1 MPNPKQLLACTMLL
15 LAFAGCGG
23 PAPDARENRK
33 SFEMLLTAISIK
45 SSTELEKDAMRIEER
60 HSIGVLSDAK
70 YRELRAIIEKAR
82 AGDWGGAEETAYD
95 FREKNPFFK

>member
-15 LAFAGCGG
+15 LAFAGCGD
-23 PAPDARENRK
+23 PAPDERENRK

-45 SSTELEKDAMRIEER
+45 SSKELEKDAKRIEER

-70 YRELRAIIEKAR
+70 YQELGAIIERAR
-82 AGDWGGAEETAYD
+82 AGDWGRAEGMAYD
-95 FREKNPFFK
+95 FRERNPFFK